1 MVYSMTGY
9 GKGLAENKSFI
20 VEVEVKSVNSRYLD
34 VILKLPSSLMN
45 KEYDLRELI
54 KTKIKRGKVT
64 VLVVVKRNGNTSNTV
79 KINKENLKNYLA
91 VIKEIKKTAKLNDKI
106 KLEHL
111 LNNKEFF
118 ESDDLEL
125 YEEEF
130 NLIKKALD
138 GAIKE
143 LIKMKKNEGKEL
155 AKDLKK
161 RIQII
166 EEKLDEIEKDS
177 AESVNEYFNK
187 LKEKVKLLLE
197 DVKIDND
204 RLQMELAIIA
214 DKAEITEECVRLK
227 SHIKF
232 FMESLDKDDE
242 PGRKLNFLCQE
253 MNRETNTISSKT
265 ISTSITHNTVLI
277 KEEIEKIREQI
288 QNIE

>member
-20 VEVEVKSVNSRYLD
+20 IEVEVKSVNSRYLD
-34 VILKLPSSLMN
+34 VILKLPTSLMN

-54 KTKIKRGKVT
+54 KSKIKRGKVT
-64 VLVVVKRNGNTSNTV
+64 VLVVVKKNGNASSGI

-118 ESDDLEL
+118 ESDDLDL

-130 NLIKKALD
+130 DLIKKALN
-138 GAIKE
+138 GAVNE

-166 EEKLDEIEKDS
+166 EAKLDEIGKDS

-227 SHIKF
+227 SHLKF

>member
-1 MVYSMTGY
+1 MAYSMTGY
-9 GKGLAENKSFI
+9 GKGIAENKSLI
-20 VEVEVKSVNSRYLD
+20 VEAEVKSVNSRYLD
-34 VILKLPSSLMN
+34 IALKLSSFLMN
-45 KEYDLRELI
+45 KEYELRELI
-54 KTKIKRGKVT
+54 KSKIKRGKIS
-64 VLVVVKRNGNTSNTV
+64 VLITIKKNGNSVNNV
-79 KINKENLKNYLA
+79 SINKENLKNYLSA
-91 VIKEIKKTAKLNDKI
+91 IKEIKKTAKLNDKI

-111 LNNKEFF
+111 LINREFF
-118 ESDDLEL
+118 ESGDSEL
-125 YEEEF
+125 YEKEF
-130 NLIKKALD
+130 VLIKKAITSALD
-138 GAIKE
+138 N
-143 LIKMKKNEGKEL
+143 LVKMKKNEGKEL
-155 AKDLKK
+155 AKDLIK

-166 EEKLDEIEKDS
+166 EEKLGEIEKES
-177 AESVNEYFNK
+177 GESVNEYFNK

-197 DVKIDND
+197 DVNIDED

-232 FMESLDKDDE
+232 FKDSLEKDEE

>member
-1 MVYSMTGY
+1 MAYSMTGY
-9 GKGLAENKSFI
+9 GKGIAENKGLI
-20 VEVEVKSVNSRYLD
+20 VEAEVKSVNSRYLD
-34 VILKLPSSLMN
+34 IVLRLSSFLMN
-45 KEYDLRELI
+45 KEYELRELI
-54 KTKIKRGKVT
+54 KSKIKRGKIS
-64 VLVVVKRNGNTSNTV
+64 VLITIKKNGNSVNNV
-79 KINKENLKNYLA
+79 SINKENLKNYLSA
-91 VIKEIKKTAKLNDKI
+91 IKEIKKTAKLNDKI

-111 LNNKEFF
+111 LINREFF
-118 ESDDLEL
+118 ESGDSEL
-125 YEEEF
+125 YEKEF
-130 NLIKKALD
+130 VLIKKAITSALD
-138 GAIKE
+138 N
-143 LIKMKKNEGKEL
+143 LVKMKKNEGKEL
-155 AKDLKK
+155 AKDLIK

-166 EEKLDEIEKDS
+166 EEKLGEIEKES
-177 AESVNEYFNK
+177 GESVNEYFNK

-197 DVKIDND
+197 DVNIDED

-232 FMESLDKDDE
+232 FKDSLEKDEE

-265 ISTSITHNTVLI
+265 ISTSITHNTVFI